1 MCLWGIFQSGG
12 SEDVVQLWKTGGPC
26 APGGAESRR
35 MAALGQHVLQG

>member
-1 MCLWGIFQSGG
+1 MSVGKIFQSGG